1 MTPSVTPPTTKNV
14 YELEPN
20 LSGLFFVLKPSRRR
34 QVVWYLTS
42 MNQGEQVPVRE
53 LSEQIAAVE
62 QNTAPDAL
70 SNSESRTV
78 YSNLNQVHLPP
89 LSEANVIHYDE
100 DRKLVTPGPN
110 HDAFAVLL
118 AMSGSVTS
126 FLLTTD
132 ISSVVPSPGPM
143 FKS

>member
-1 MTPSVTPPTTKNV
+1 MI
-14 YELEPN
+14 
-20 LSGLFFVLKPSRRR
+20 
-34 QVVWYLTS
+34 WYLTS
-42 MNQGEQVPVRE
+42 VNQGEQVPVRE
-53 LSEQIAAVE
+53 ISNQIAAVE
-62 QNTAPDAL
+62 QNVAPDAL
-70 SNSESRTV
+70 SNPEYRTV

-89 LSEANVIHYDE
+89 LSESKVIHYDK

-118 AMSGSVTS
+118 AMSASVTS